1 MKLTSFLILS
11 SLLSGCASFAMGNGR
26 CDIPQLPARPAAER
40 HFPNENGQ
48 YICEQ
53 GMCNVKNQQCVT
65 IEDAR
70 MQELWINSVLKG
82 CGQ

>member
-1 MKLTSFLILS
+1 MKLTSFLMLS
-11 SLLSGCASFAMGNGR
+11 SFLSGCATFAMGPRR
-26 CDIPQLPARPAAER
+26 CDAPELPARPSVER

-48 YICEQ
+48 YICDQ
-53 GMCNVKNQQCVT
+53 GVCNVKNQQCIT

-70 MQELWINSVLKG
+70 ITELWINSVLKG

>member
-11 SLLSGCASFAMGNGR
+11 QLLSGCASFAMGPRR
-26 CDIPQLPARPAAER
+26 CDGTVLPARPAVDR

-48 YICEQ
+48 YLCDQ
-53 GMCNVKNQQCVT
+53 GVCNVKNQQCIT
-65 IEDAR
+65 TGDAR
-70 MQELWINSVLKG
+70 LEELWINSVLKG

>member
-1 MKLTSFLILS
+1 MRLTSFLILS
-11 SLLSGCASFAMGNGR
+11 SLLSGCATFAMGRNR
-26 CDIPQLPARPAAER
+26 CDAPDLPARPNVER

-48 YICEQ
+48 YICDQ
-53 GMCNVKNQQCVT
+53 GVCNVKNQQCIT

-70 MQELWINSVLKG
+70 LTELWINSVLKG